1 MKPSH
6 RTSLACLYD
15 IATMGMNEFDTLK
28 QICERLQ
35 RKDIEASLEKS
46 K

>member
-6 RTSLACLYD
+6 RTSLAYLDY
-15 IATMGMNEFDTLK
+15 ITTIGMNGFDTLK

-35 RKDIEASLEKS
+35 RKDIVASLEK
-46 K
+46 